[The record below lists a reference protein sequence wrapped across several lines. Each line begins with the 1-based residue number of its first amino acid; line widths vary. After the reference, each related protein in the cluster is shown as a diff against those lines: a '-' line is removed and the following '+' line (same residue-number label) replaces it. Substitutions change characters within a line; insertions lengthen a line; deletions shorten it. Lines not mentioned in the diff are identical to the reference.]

1 MMNPIPAT
9 TFRPSDD
16 PYNVAARAAIAW
28 NARDCGLSDPGTAAF
43 WANEEIY
50 APGDRPQ
57 YRFLEVLIEQFDEDI
72 HVARLPA
79 PTEAGLTRGT
89 RLLIYWPGH
98 PGSEAHVVWIEK
110 GAWLDPAARP

>member
-1 MMNPIPAT
+1 MNPIPAK

-16 PYNVAARAAIAW
+16 PHGVAARAAIAW
-28 NARDCGLSDPGTAAF
+28 NARYCGLSDPGTEAF

-57 YRFLEVLIEQFDEDI
+57 YRFLEALLEQFGEGI

-79 PTEAGLTRGT
+79 PSEAGLSRGT
-89 RLLIYWPGH
+89 RLLIYRPDR
-98 PGSEAHVVWIEK
+98 PGSEAHVAWIEN
-110 GAWLDPAARP
+110 GVWLDPAARP